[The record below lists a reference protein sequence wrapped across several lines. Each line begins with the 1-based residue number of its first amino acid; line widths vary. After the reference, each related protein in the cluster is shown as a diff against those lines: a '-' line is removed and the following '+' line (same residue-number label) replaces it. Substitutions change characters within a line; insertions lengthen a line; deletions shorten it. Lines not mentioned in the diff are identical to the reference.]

1 MRDAIELFKAV
12 LTGCVYPETAWTP
25 VQHEQVNPRASLLE
39 RLKHRFLV
47 KLAGRLESTG
57 IAVLRRRAFD
67 VQVREEGRDWPLI
80 GYSMIGRRRLDNL
93 QFCVET
99 VLAEGLPG
107 DFIET
112 GVWRG
117 GACMLV
123 KSILDARGVRDRTVW
138 LADSFR
144 GLPKPKDAADGA
156 DLSQAAQLAVSA
168 EEVRQ
173 NFARF
178 GLLDERVR
186 FLEGWFCD
194 RRRIFTVSL
203 LLT

>member
-25 VQHEQVNPRASLLE
+25 VQHERIDPRASLLG
-39 RLKHRFLV
+39 RLQHRFLV
-47 KLAGRLESTG
+47 KLAGRLESKG

-67 VQVREEGRDWPLI
+67 LQAREEGLDWPLI
-80 GYSMIGRRRLDNL
+80 GYTMIGRRRLDNL
-93 QFCVET
+93 QFCVEA

-123 KSILDARGVRDRTVW
+123 KASSTRAGCAIARCGWRTR
-138 LADSFR
+138 F
-144 GLPKPKDAADGA
+144 AACR
-156 DLSQAAQLAVSA
+156 S
-168 EEVRQ
+168 
-173 NFARF
+173 
-178 GLLDERVR
+178 
-186 FLEGWFCD
+186 
-194 RRRIFTVSL
+194 RRTQRTA
-203 LLT
+203 TT